1 MRFVTETT
9 RKAMM
14 FEDITNI
21 ISDQLFVV
29 VAVIVIVIL
38 AIKS

>member
-1 MRFVTETT
+1 
-9 RKAMM
+9 M

-29 VAVIVIVIL
+29 VAIIVIVIL
-38 AIKS
+38 AIKN

>member
-1 MRFVTETT
+1 
-9 RKAMM
+9 M

-21 ISDQLFVV
+21 ISDQLFIV

>member
-1 MRFVTETT
+1 
-9 RKAMM
+9 M

-21 ISDQLFVV
+21 ISDQLFVI